1 MIGWSCINRLYESTW
16 SKIIG
21 FVLVCFPL
29 SFCVIVISL
38 TSAVILV
45 QRRRLNLN
53 KKRTSIHISEA
64 QTAHCVCYNLWTIGI
79 QIHEA
84 SRCEFPSLEVLTK
97 TLSSFRLRISDYL
110 ERLWVCLH
118 RYKSNDYK
126 TLELTSVFR
135 SFSTEQHH
143 RDITSS
149 IPLKCD
155 FNVIF
160 IANVRVE

>member
-1 MIGWSCINRLYESTW
+1 M
-16 SKIIG
+16 
-21 FVLVCFPL
+21 CFPL

-38 TSAVILV
+38 TSAVILE

-84 SRCEFPSLEVLTK
+84 SRCKFPSLEVLTQI
-97 TLSSFRLRISDYL
+97 LSSFRLRISDYL
-110 ERLWVCLH
+110 KRLRVCLH
-118 RYKSNDYK
+118 RNKSNHCIK
-126 TLELTSVFR
+126 TLKLTSVFR
-135 SFSTEQHH
+135 SFSTAQRD

-149 IPLKCD
+149 IPLRCD

-160 IANVRVE
+160 IANVRVL